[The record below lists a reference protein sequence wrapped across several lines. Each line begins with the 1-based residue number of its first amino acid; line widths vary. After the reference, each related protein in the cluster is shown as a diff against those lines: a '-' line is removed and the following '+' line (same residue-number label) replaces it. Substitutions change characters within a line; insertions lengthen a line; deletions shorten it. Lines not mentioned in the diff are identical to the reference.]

1 MSVAFALLLIA
12 SAALKLYASRLLAWE
27 VDYVPVLARGQTWID
42 GGAFP
47 VVGTLSSVAAF
58 NMPFLVWMQLPAL
71 LVIPVELDADR
82 LFRERKDSLQTAAF
96 SGGAKSVYYGVT
108 HLLLAAP
115 ADAGLGLRSHLP
127 RLVDLIDAYT
137 AALSADVTLGDQ
149 LLAPARV
156 SVEPGSFP
164 YGEREFYGCAF
175 RHTWLLEI

>member
-1 MSVAFALLLIA
+1 MA
-12 SAALKLYASRLLAWE
+12 SFRAALT
-27 VDYVPVLARGQTWID
+27 Q
-42 GGAFP
+42 
-47 VVGTLSSVAAF
+47 LSSMNVSGVRSNFDLDELPHSLHSA
-58 NMPFLVWMQLPAL
+58 QLPAL
-71 LVIPVELDADR
+71 LVMPVELDADR

-96 SGGAKSVYYGVT
+96 SGGTKSVYFSVT

-115 ADAGLGLRSHLP
+115 AEAGLGLRSHLP
-127 RLVDLIDAYT
+127 RLVDLIDSYT

-156 SVEPGSFP
+156 GVEPGVFP